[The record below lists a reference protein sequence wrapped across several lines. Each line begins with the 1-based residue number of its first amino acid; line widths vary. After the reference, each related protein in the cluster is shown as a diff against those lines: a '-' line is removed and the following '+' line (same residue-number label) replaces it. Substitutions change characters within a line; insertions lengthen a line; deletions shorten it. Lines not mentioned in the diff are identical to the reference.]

1 MSEVLDFAIIG
12 GGASGIYT
20 AWRLANA
27 AGDELAEIRK
37 RIGGEGPLKIAV
49 HERSG
54 RIGGRLL
61 SASPPLMP
69 DTPME
74 LGGMRYLNNQPL
86 VKGLVETKLKV
97 KHHQQVVDAPDNIAW
112 LRRKRF
118 KQSDLDK
125 PGTDLPYNLTDAERA
140 VVTDPKSGSPAQLIF
155 WAVYQEFPEI
165 EGMPPEKLKPYLRT
179 LNVDGRPLSDVG
191 FWNLLARHLSHEG
204 RQLAITAIG
213 YDVLGANANAV
224 DIIAENFDFTPNSEY
239 FLFDDGFESVIW
251 ELAEQFQHA
260 GGDIRMGMSLDS
272 FDDAAMPDGG
282 AGMELRFEGGQSAL
296 ARAVVLAMPQ
306 AAIQA
311 LRRAG
316 PLLDP
321 MRAPH
326 VQGMLN
332 SVEGIPLYKLF
343 VIYDTPWWQ
352 EKCGLKAGRSLT
364 DIPVRQCYYWS
375 TNVGKP
381 SAIMAYNDQAST
393 SFWGGYQTGPLGPR
407 DAAQS
412 PAGPIMFE
420 GERCDWVPPTDKLAE
435 RRLKNWADHKA
446 PHDMVAEMHRQLKEM
461 HGVTD
466 APEPVDAAFMDWMNP
481 PYGGA
486 VHFWNPG
493 YKSWEMLDA
502 IPQPV
507 KDLNVFIVGESFST
521 VQTWVEGAFQTA
533 EIALQKRLGMAPP
546 PWVPGDGGKAE

>member
-1 MSEVLDFAIIG
+1 MSEALDFAIVG

-27 AGDELAEIRK
+27 TGDELTAIRD
-37 RIGGEGPLKIAV
+37 RIGGSGPLKIEV
-49 HERSG
+49 FERSE

-61 SASPPLMP
+61 SASPPNMP

-74 LGGMRYLNNQPL
+74 LGGMRYLDNQPL
-86 VKGLVETKLKV
+86 VKGLVENKLKV
-97 KHHQQVVDAPDNIAW
+97 KRHEQVVDAPDNIAW

-118 KQSDLDK
+118 KESDLDK
-125 PGTDLPYNLTDAERA
+125 PGTVLPYNLTEAERA
-140 VVTDPKSGSPAQLIF
+140 VVEDPKSGSPAQLIF

-179 LNVDGRPLSDVG
+179 LKVDGRPLSDVG

-204 RQLAITAIG
+204 RELAITAIG

-224 DIIAENFDFTPNSEY
+224 DIIAENFDFTPNSKY
-239 FLFDDGFESVIW
+239 YLFDDGFESVIW
-251 ELAEQFQHA
+251 DLAERLQQA
-260 GGDIRMGMSLDS
+260 GGHISMRRSLES
-272 FDDAAMPDGG
+272 FDAADMADGC
-282 AGMELRFEGGQSAL
+282 AGVDLTFEDGPAVQ
-296 ARAVVLAMPQ
+296 ARAIVLAMPQ

-311 LRRAG
+311 LRRTG

-321 MRAPH
+321 RKAPH
-326 VQGMLN
+326 VPMMLN
-332 SVEGIPLYKLF
+332 AVEGIPLYKLF

-352 EKCGLKAGRSLT
+352 ENCGLKAGRSLT

-375 TNVGKP
+375 TNVGAP

-393 SFWGGYQTGPLGPR
+393 SFWGGYQTGPLGPG
-407 DAAQS
+407 DA
-412 PAGPIMFE
+412 AGPIPFDGAPVE
-420 GERCDWVPPTDKLAE
+420 WPAPTDKVAE
-435 RRLKNWADHKA
+435 RRLKNWRDHKA
-446 PHDMVAEMHRQLKEM
+446 PHDMVVEMHRQLQEM

-466 APEPVDAAFMDWMNP
+466 APAPVDAAFMDWMNA

-493 YKSWEMLDA
+493 YRSWEMLDA

-507 KDLNVFIVGESFST
+507 AGLNAFIVGEAYST

-546 PWVPGDGGKAE
+546 PWVPGDAGIAE

>member
-1 MSEVLDFAIIG
+1 MSERLDFAIVG
-12 GGASGIYT
+12 GGASGVYT

-27 AGDELAEIRK
+27 TGEELAAIRK

-49 HERSG
+49 HEQSQ

-61 SASPPLMP
+61 SASPPQMP

-86 VKGLVETKLKV
+86 VKGLVENKLKV

-118 KQSDLDK
+118 KESDLDK
-125 PGTDLPYNLTDAERA
+125 PGTDLPYNLTDEERA
-140 VVTDPKSGSPAQLIF
+140 VVSDPKSGSPAQLIF
-155 WAVYQEFPEI
+155 WAVFKEFPEI
-165 EGMPPEKLKPYLRT
+165 QGMPPEKLKPYLRT
-179 LNVDGRPLSDVG
+179 LKVDGRPLSDVG
-191 FWNLLARHLSHEG
+191 FWNLLSRHLSHEG

-224 DIIAENFDFTPNSEY
+224 DIIAENFDFTPDSKY
-239 FLFDDGFESVIW
+239 YLFDDGFEAVLW
-251 ELAEQFQHA
+251 QLADQFQQS
-260 GGDIRMGMSLDS
+260 GGEVRMGMSLES
-272 FDDAAMPDGG
+272 FDDAPGG
-282 AGMELRFEGGQSAL
+282 GFAL
-296 ARAVVLAMPQ
+296 DFQCGTKVEARAIVLAMPQ
-306 AAIQA
+306 AAIKA
-311 LRRAG
+311 LRRTG

-321 MRAPH
+321 DRAPD
-326 VQGMLN
+326 VPVMLN

-343 VIYDTPWWQ
+343 VVYDTPWWQ

-364 DIPVRQCYYWS
+364 DIPVRQCYYWA
-375 TNVGKP
+375 TNPGAA

-407 DAAQS
+407 DAAQ
-412 PAGPIMFE
+412 GPIPFK
-420 GERCDWVPPTDKLAE
+420 GKPGNWTPPTGKLAE
-435 RRLKNWADHKA
+435 RRLKNWNDHQA
-446 PHDMVAEMHRQLKEM
+446 PHDMVVEMHRQLQEM

-466 APEPVDAAFMDWMNP
+466 APEPVAAAFMDWMNAP
-481 PYGGA
+481 FGGA

-493 YKSWEMLDA
+493 YQSWEMLKK

-507 KDLNVFIVGESFST
+507 KGLNAFIVGEAYST
-521 VQTWVEGAFQTA
+521 VQTWVEGAFQTS
-533 EIALQKRLGMAPP
+533 EIALQKSLGMAPP